1 MLLTLPK
8 GVLSQVFDRLYPELH
23 LTSCMVRILR
33 EVALARMVV
42 LILAVLVSNVLSF
55 VVGWVLIMVDARF
68 LVHIIV
74 VRVTLGII
82 KIEQIVMVARS
93 LKIVA
98 TATLMIVVIVV
109 FLVVVVHN
117 RYVFAMA
124 SL

>member
-1 MLLTLPK
+1 
-8 GVLSQVFDRLYPELH
+8 
-23 LTSCMVRILR
+23 MVRILR